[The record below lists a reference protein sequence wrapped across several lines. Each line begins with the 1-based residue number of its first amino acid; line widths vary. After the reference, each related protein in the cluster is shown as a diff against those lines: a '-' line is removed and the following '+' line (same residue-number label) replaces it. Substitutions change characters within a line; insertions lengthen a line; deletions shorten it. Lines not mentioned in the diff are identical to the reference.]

1 MPRLRAART
10 FLTTTS
16 DFMTT
21 TPTRAARL
29 RRRLAC
35 VLAAGGF
42 ALLALAGGCDTEK
55 SFAEEQAAKR
65 AAPRPDP
72 VLVVR
77 NHVGGT
83 HHRVLVRGYVW
94 YATFANN
101 LLTIDSESGTVVTN
115 LELMPFGSCG
125 GATEIAQP
133 SEDLVYIL
141 LDGTAVCEVSLANPR
156 SPTVVARRHA
166 NEIGFAPRA
175 ISAVD
180 GEVYISGDGG
190 VVRWSDVVAFGPL
203 PDNVE
208 ERAKA
213 MAARDAAAR
222 ATPALAD
229 LTRGTG
235 PDPIAPGP
243 VVRTAQGLAAPVGR
257 RVHLLGDGS
266 FIGAATRLD
275 PLPSD
280 TAANVG
286 LPGGFSFILQASE
299 GAQVGLMNADVRE
312 AATIT
317 VKGVVRRVRV
327 IGNVF
332 LAITDNEFTR
342 CEIVRTPDGVT
353 LGPPLYVTVK
363 GARDIDRLSENYFAV
378 VGSFGRAIWRR
389 LADDKGPGD
398 EFVDARREPS
408 NLVVAATDRRRIL
421 AGGPEGSWLYTIG
434 DEVERVNRVVDGT
447 DGRKPSVSAPW
458 GRATVSKDARSVE
471 IRGTSSAPAGTRGT
485 SEPMVVWQPVGG
497 GEIFG
502 VESADGRL
510 WVWHESGIDA
520 MTVEPGGILRP
531 DAAFRIEGPVRYL
544 FPQRIGGAVA
554 YVSQYGGFGL
564 LDFIARS
571 ALPETTGPRI
581 LDRDGD
587 GDDEVILTPE
597 EAAASRT
604 GFESAPIDKDS
615 LQEKRED
622 IKPRE

>member
-1 MPRLRAART
+1 
-10 FLTTTS
+10 
-16 DFMTT
+16 MTT
-21 TPTRAARL
+21 MPIRAARL
-29 RRRLAC
+29 RRRLLCAFA
-35 VLAAGGF
+35 VGGLA
-42 ALLALAGGCDTEK
+42 LATLAGGCDTEK

-125 GATEIAQP
+125 GATEVAQA
-133 SEDLVYIL
+133 SEDVLFVL
-141 LDGTAVCEVSLANPR
+141 LEGTAVCEVSLANPR
-156 SPTVVARRHA
+156 APAVVARRHA

-175 ISAVD
+175 LSAVD
-180 GEVYISGDGG
+180 GEVFISGDGG
-190 VVRWSDVVAFGPL
+190 VVRWSEVTPFAAL
-203 PDNVE
+203 PENVE

-213 MAARDAAAR
+213 MAARDAEPRAR
-222 ATPALAD
+222 AALAD
-229 LTRGTG
+229 LARGDG
-235 PDPIAPGP
+235 VDPVAPGP

-257 RVHLLGDGS
+257 RVHLLSDGS
-266 FIGAATRLD
+266 FVGAASRLD
-275 PLPSD
+275 PLPPD
-280 TAANVG
+280 TAANAG
-286 LPGGFSFILQASE
+286 LPGGFAFILQAAE
-299 GAQVGLMNADVRE
+299 GAQVGLMNAEVRE

-332 LAITDNEFTR
+332 LVITDTEFTR

-421 AGGPEGSWLYTIG
+421 AGGPEGAWLYSIG
-434 DEVERVNRVVDGT
+434 DEVERVNRPVDGT
-447 DGRKPSVSAPW
+447 DGRKPTVSAPW

-471 IRGTSSAPAGTRGT
+471 IKSTGAAAPGTKPSSDPAVLWR
-485 SEPMVVWQPVGG
+485 PVGG

-520 MTVEPGGILRP
+520 MTVQPGGIIRP

-571 ALPETTGPRI
+571 ALPETNGPRI

-597 EAAASRT
+597 EAAGNRM

-615 LQEKRED
+615 LEEKRED
-622 IKPRE
+622 IKPRAGDQP